1 LAGHLCPWFLQP
13 IATESCAD
21 ATYHAQE
28 QVLLLTINA
37 GLDVQI
43 SRNDGG
49 ASFRTLYLLSINR
62 CTDSQIFI
70 HLLRSIERG
79 AIVASS
85 MYRSDVDV
93 LLLVIRRWLDRASLE
108 FFSPSPRVS
117 CTSEKIRIAAQ
128 HCEHVLLRDAA
139 PGSSGTIEEV
149 SQWILMLGLRH
160 DYRDVLKFEAI
171 DGDVLW
177 SDLSCSDLQQMGIY
191 DEEDSQKILDV
202 LRVTREEE

>member
-1 LAGHLCPWFLQP
+1 
-13 IATESCAD
+13 
-21 ATYHAQE
+21 
-28 QVLLLTINA
+28 
-37 GLDVQI
+37 
-43 SRNDGG
+43 
-49 ASFRTLYLLSINR
+49 
-62 CTDSQIFI
+62 
-70 HLLRSIERG
+70 
-79 AIVASS
+79 
-85 MYRSDVDV
+85 
-93 LLLVIRRWLDRASLE
+93 
-108 FFSPSPRVS
+108 
-117 CTSEKIRIAAQ
+117 
-128 HCEHVLLRDAA
+128 LLRDAA